1 LIQAYSLLN
10 ELKPVK
16 FAFKDDS
23 SKKENIGF
31 IAEDVIDI
39 VPSKD
44 HTQIRYI
51 EIFCYY

>member
-31 IAEDVIDI
+31 IAEDVL
-39 VPSKD
+39 
-44 HTQIRYI
+44 YI
-51 EIFCYY
+51 TIF